1 MSRTSTRL
9 PAIIVVFTV
18 ALAGAASAQTDPTKC
33 HKEVVKNL
41 AKYKKTYLKAV
52 SKCLDGKNEGKLPPN
67 TSCPD
72 AAANLKISKVALQ
85 APQKVAAKCSLSDL
99 TTTLGFRND
108 CQYETAT
115 TGVEGATCSPMTVA
129 SAADVA
135 SCLLCWK
142 GAELAEFIAI
152 LYASHASEVC
162 GGALDET
169 SPVCSDLD
177 CATPL
182 PDQRNLSGTSSG
194 GEEFCQ
200 RGIAKAGIKYLLTRE
215 KDLEQ
220 CALKGGTSA
229 DCLSASLN
237 PTVALKLQ
245 KAQLK
250 KDGAIKTACGNR
262 DPAPAAPFCCRTGMG
277 NSCSVAT
284 SRDDCTMNLG
294 GTVQEGKT
302 CNAGNCNPVTG
313 GNKTITWWN
322 VCPESDCT
330 GTLTK
335 LQDLIDCVDST
346 VDDAIVPELLCLQ
359 FRGNGGSDWP
369 CPAADGP

>member
-1 MSRTSTRL
+1 MPWWSVRAGVQRACCVIFSLDRTSCAAVIIRADAICEVLAMRTAFVHEIQQRRVAMSRTSTRL

-169 SPVCSDLD
+169 SPV
-177 CATPL
+177 
-182 PDQRNLSGTSSG
+182 
-194 GEEFCQ
+194 
-200 RGIAKAGIKYLLTRE
+200 
-215 KDLEQ
+215 
-220 CALKGGTSA
+220 
-229 DCLSASLN
+229 
-237 PTVALKLQ
+237 
-245 KAQLK
+245 
-250 KDGAIKTACGNR
+250 
-262 DPAPAAPFCCRTGMG
+262 
-277 NSCSVAT
+277 
-284 SRDDCTMNLG
+284 
-294 GTVQEGKT
+294 
-302 CNAGNCNPVTG
+302 
-313 GNKTITWWN
+313 
-322 VCPESDCT
+322 
-330 GTLTK
+330 
-335 LQDLIDCVDST
+335 
-346 VDDAIVPELLCLQ
+346 
-359 FRGNGGSDWP
+359 
-369 CPAADGP
+369 